1 MPNFFWH
8 TLQCQESQ
16 IWAFLRASEV
26 LHRGPQKQ
34 ERKNHHNSIIS
45 LTKNK
50 VRSNFI
56 WEKLMEFLS
65 FNEVLKNLIFFQL
78 PIKKVGFIMLILSKF
93 QICGQLIVKYLNLWF
108 TLLFVH
114 FGKFCGPE
122 KRPNFRIDLWVYI
135 KKLDFG
141 STFLKVLSCIF
152 LHVAPISSF
161 NEININNFWICV
173 SYRGR

>member
-1 MPNFFWH
+1 MRKTNGIFFVQW
-8 TLQCQESQ
+8 
-16 IWAFLRASEV
+16 
-26 LHRGPQKQ
+26 
-34 ERKNHHNSIIS
+34 
-45 LTKNK
+45 
-50 VRSNFI
+50 
-56 WEKLMEFLS
+56 S
-65 FNEVLKNLIFFQL
+65 FENLIFFQL
-78 PIKKVGFIMLILSKF
+78 PIKKVGYIMLILSKF

-161 NEININNFWICV
+161 NEININKFESVLAIGK
-173 SYRGR
+173 YQK